1 MGKRS
6 LGTLLEL
13 GSEGD
18 MGIGDMAQLYAV
30 YPYASAWK
38 RVAQDFMPAA
48 DILLR
53 MSSDV
58 LVGSKPSSCS
68 PGQCTRLQQITD
80 YMLMKKTMRLC
91 VAVLLVAAA
100 ALLVVYRAVNRVPS
114 ADLPQYEQ
122 VYRIFED
129 GGCLS
134 CHSADPELP
143 FYTKLPVA
151 GKIVMK
157 DVDSGYRAY
166 DIRPFMDALKVN
178 GEVSEV
184 DLAKIEKVVL
194 DDRMPMPKYYLVH
207 WGSSLTAAKRDIVLD
222 WIRNERI
229 AMHSDALPENRA
241 AEPVRPIDQVVEVDA
256 AKAELG
262 FALFHD
268 PRLSVDNTVSCAT
281 CHALETAGVDNHQY
295 SHGVDDQLGGVNAPT
310 VYNAV
315 YNFVQFWDG
324 RAKTLADQAAGPPLN
339 PVEMASPSF
348 DDIIAKLEAD
358 KSFAKAFKAVYPE
371 GITEATITDAIE
383 EFERTLITP
392 NSRFDKWLRGDDS
405 AITADELEGYDLF
418 KKYDCA
424 TCHVGKNLGGQSYE
438 LMGLRRH
445 YFADRGME
453 LTIEDNGRYKETQLE
468 RDRHRFKVPGLR
480 NVEHTWPYYHDG
492 TRETLEDA
500 VRDMG
505 RYQSG
510 VELADAEVNKIT
522 AFLKT
527 LTGEYQGKLLTNDTS
542 RDVIHD
548 HDHEH

>member
-1 MGKRS
+1 
-6 LGTLLEL
+6 
-13 GSEGD
+13 
-18 MGIGDMAQLYAV
+18 
-30 YPYASAWK
+30 
-38 RVAQDFMPAA
+38 
-48 DILLR
+48 
-53 MSSDV
+53 
-58 LVGSKPSSCS
+58 
-68 PGQCTRLQQITD
+68 
-80 YMLMKKTMRLC
+80 MKKLIRWC
-91 VAVLLVAAA
+91 AVLLLVAAA
-100 ALLVVYRAVNRVPS
+100 AMVVVYRAVNRVPS
-114 ADLPQYEQ
+114 ADLPQYQQ
-122 VYRIFED
+122 VYKIFED

-134 CHSADPELP
+134 CHSADPDLP
-143 FYTKLPVA
+143 FYAKMPVA
-151 GKIVMK
+151 GKIVMA
-157 DVDSGYRAY
+157 DIDSGYRAY
-166 DIRPFMDALKVN
+166 DMKPFMDALKVDAD
-178 GEVSEV
+178 VTEV

-207 WGSSLTAAKRDIVLD
+207 WGSSLTAAKRNIVLD
-222 WIRNERI
+222 WVLNKRI
-229 AMHSDALPENRA
+229 AMYADGLPQSRA
-241 AEPVRPIDQVVEVDA
+241 GEPVRPIDLSVDVDE
-256 AKAELG
+256 AKVALG

-339 PVEMASPSF
+339 PVEMASESF
-348 DDIIAKLEAD
+348 DQIIAKLAAD
-358 KSFAKAFKAVYPE
+358 KQFAKAFNAVYPD
-371 GITEATITDAIE
+371 GLTEANITDAIE

-405 AITADELEGYDLF
+405 AISAEELTGYDLF

-424 TCHVGKNLGGQSYE
+424 TCHVGQNLGGQSYE

-445 YFADRGME
+445 YFADRGLE
-453 LTIEDNGRYKETQLE
+453 LTHEDNGRYKETQLE

-505 RYQSG
+505 IYQSG
-510 VELADAEVNKIT
+510 VDLTDTEVNQIT
-522 AFLKT
+522 SFLKT
-527 LTGEYQGKLLTNDTS
+527 LTGEYQGQLLTNDTS
-542 RDVIHD
+542 REAIHD

>member
-1 MGKRS
+1 
-6 LGTLLEL
+6 
-13 GSEGD
+13 
-18 MGIGDMAQLYAV
+18 
-30 YPYASAWK
+30 
-38 RVAQDFMPAA
+38 
-48 DILLR
+48 
-53 MSSDV
+53 
-58 LVGSKPSSCS
+58 
-68 PGQCTRLQQITD
+68 
-80 YMLMKKTMRLC
+80 MLMKKTLRWC
-91 VAVLLVAAA
+91 AVLLLVAAA
-100 ALLVVYRAVNRVPS
+100 AMVVVYRAVNRVPS
-114 ADLPQYEQ
+114 ADLPQAEQ
-122 VYRIFED
+122 VYKIFED
-129 GGCLS
+129 GDCLS
-134 CHSADPELP
+134 CHSADPEVP
-143 FYTKLPVA
+143 FYAKMPVA

-157 DVDSGYRAY
+157 DIDSGYRAY
-166 DIRPFMDALKVN
+166 DIKPVMEALKT
-178 GEVSEV
+178 GEQVGAV

-207 WGSSLTAAKRDIVLD
+207 WGSSLTSEKRNIVLD
-222 WIRNERI
+222 WVRKERI
-229 AMHSDALPENRA
+229 AMYDDALPENRA
-241 AEPVRPIDQVVEVDA
+241 AEPVRPIARSVEVDE
-256 AKAELG
+256 AKAALG
-262 FALFHD
+262 FTLFHD

-295 SHGVDDQLGGVNAPT
+295 SHGVNDQLGGVNAPT

-324 RAKTLADQAAGPPLN
+324 RAATLAAQAAGPPLN

-358 KSFAKAFKAVYPE
+358 KPFAKAFTAVYPD
-371 GITEATITDAIE
+371 GITEANITNAIE

-392 NSRFDKWLRGDDS
+392 DSRFDKWLRGDDS
-405 AITADELEGYDLF
+405 AITADELAGYELF

-424 TCHVGKNLGGQSYE
+424 TCHVGHNLGGQSYE

-445 YFADRGME
+445 YFADRGLE
-453 LTIEDNGRYKETQLE
+453 LTVEDNGRYKETKIE

-492 TRETLEDA
+492 TRETLEEA
-500 VRDMG
+500 VMDMG

-510 VELADAEVNKIT
+510 VELTSAEVDQIT

>member
-1 MGKRS
+1 MIR
-6 LGTLLEL
+6 
-13 GSEGD
+13 
-18 MGIGDMAQLYAV
+18 
-30 YPYASAWK
+30 
-38 RVAQDFMPAA
+38 
-48 DILLR
+48 
-53 MSSDV
+53 
-58 LVGSKPSSCS
+58 
-68 PGQCTRLQQITD
+68 
-80 YMLMKKTMRLC
+80 MKKTVRLLT
-91 VAVLLVAAA
+91 VLLLVAAA
-100 ALLVVYRAVNRVPS
+100 VLVVVYRAVNRVPS
-114 ADLPQYEQ
+114 ADLPQYER

-134 CHSADPELP
+134 CHSADPKVP
-143 FYTKLPVA
+143 FYANFPVA

-157 DVDSGYRAY
+157 DIDSGYRAY
-166 DIRPFMDALKVN
+166 DMKPFMESLKED
-178 GEVSEV
+178 GEFSAV

-207 WGSSLTAAKRDIVLD
+207 WGSSLTSAKRDIVLD

-229 AMHSDALPENRA
+229 EMYADNLPADRA
-241 AEPVRPIDQVVEVDA
+241 AEPVRPIDQSLEVDD
-256 AKAELG
+256 AKAALG

-268 PRLSVDNTVSCAT
+268 PRLSIDNTVSCST

-295 SHGVDDQLGGVNAPT
+295 SHGVNDQLGGVNAPT

-324 RAKTLADQAAGPPLN
+324 RAATLAAQAAGPPLN

-348 DDIIAKLEAD
+348 DDIIAKLKAD
-358 KSFAKAFKAVYPE
+358 REFSKAFNAVYPD
-371 GITEATITDAIE
+371 GLTEANITDAIE

-392 NSRFDKWLRGDDS
+392 NSRFDKWLLGDDS
-405 AITADELEGYDLF
+405 ALTADELNGYELF
-418 KKYDCA
+418 KQYDCA
-424 TCHVGKNLGGQSYE
+424 TCHVGQNLGGQSYE
-438 LMGLRRH
+438 LMGLRKH
-445 YFADRGME
+445 YFADRGLE
-453 LTIEDNGRYKETQLE
+453 LTVEDNGRFKETQDE

-492 TRETLEDA
+492 TRETLEEA

-505 RYQSG
+505 IYQSG
-510 VELADAEVNKIT
+510 VELTSAEVDKIT